1 MILALRSVLA
11 QTVFVAGLFAL
22 LFIAMSSSSEGL
34 SMSVQIHSIPLPTL
48 EAQPVTDSL
57 GLP

>member
-22 LFIAMSSSSEGL
+22 LFIAMSSSSEELGL
-34 SMSVQIHSIPLPTL
+34 SVQIQPIPLPAL